1 MLNYPLDLRFKIL
14 AALPQ
19 VKVADAAGQ
28 VVLYVKEKLALK
40 TAVKVFA
47 DEGQQRQLYN
57 IAADKLMGLTI
68 TYNITTAMGG
78 PVGALKR
85 LGMKSIWK
93 ANYPILDAAGAEVGA
108 IHEENPWLKVL
119 DGLLS
124 DVPFIGM
131 YINPAYLVDLR
142 GQTVLRIQKQPAMM
156 EGKFAVEK
164 QGSLSEADE
173 KLLLPALI
181 MFIMLERSRG

>member
-1 MLNYPLDLRFKIL
+1 MNYPLDLRFKVL

-19 VKVADAAGQ
+19 VKVLDAAGQ
-28 VVLYVKEKLALK
+28 VVMYVKEKLALK

-47 DEGQQRQLYN
+47 DEGQQQQLFSM
-57 IAADKLMGLTI
+57 AADKVMGLTI
-68 TYNITTAMGG
+68 TYNIATAAGG

-85 LGMKSIWK
+85 RGMKSLWR

-142 GQTVLRIQKQPAMM
+142 GQTVLRIKKQPSMM

-164 QGSLSEADE
+164 KGEVSEADE
-173 KLLLPALI
+173 KLLLPAII
-181 MFIMLERSRG
+181 MFIMLERMRG

>member
-1 MLNYPLDLRFKIL
+1 MANYPLDLRFKIL

-19 VKVADAAGQ
+19 VKVSDAAGQ
-28 VVLYVKEKLALK
+28 VIMYVKEKLALK

-47 DEGQQRQLYN
+47 DEAQQRQLYS
-57 IAADKLMGLTI
+57 IAADKFIGLTI
-68 TYNITTAMGG
+68 TYNITTTMGA
-78 PVGALKR
+78 PVGAVKR

-93 ANYPILDAAGAEVGA
+93 ASYPILDAAGAEVGA
-108 IHEENPWLKVL
+108 IHEENPWIKVL

-131 YINPAYLVDLR
+131 YINPAYLVELR
-142 GQTVLRIQKQPAMM
+142 GQTVLRIQKQPAML

-164 QGSLSEADE
+164 KGELSEADE
-173 KLLLPALI
+173 RLLLPAII

>member
-1 MLNYPLDLRFKIL
+1 MANYPLDLRFKVL

-19 VKVADAAGQ
+19 VKISDAAGQ
-28 VVLYVKEKLALK
+28 VVMYVKEKLALK

-47 DEGQQRQLYN
+47 DEAQQRQLFN
-57 IAADKLMGLTI
+57 IAADKMMGLTI
-68 TYNITTAMGG
+68 TYMITTTAGG
-78 PVGALKR
+78 AVGALKR
-85 LGMKSIWK
+85 LGMKSLWK
-93 ANYPILDAAGAEVGA
+93 ANYPILDATGAEVGT
-108 IHEENPWLKVL
+108 IHEENPWIKVL

-124 DVPFIGM
+124 DIPFIGM

-156 EGKFAVEK
+156 EGKFLVEK
-164 QGSLSEADE
+164 KSDFSESDE
-173 KLLLPALI
+173 KLLLPAII